1 MMPSPLFISRFVHA
15 IIHTMSENTTST
27 IISMIFSCMNAIGL
41 MADAIPSTMS
51 MLKMHEPTAFPS
63 AISTSFFLAATI
75 DVTSSGSDVPIDTM
89 VSPTSVRLIPRS
101 IAMRLALS
109 TTTSPP
115 TAIPT
120 APIRMKITAFWH

>member
-1 MMPSPLFISRFVHA
+1 
-15 IIHTMSENTTST
+15 
-27 IISMIFSCMNAIGL
+27 MNAIGL

-89 VSPTSVRLIPRS
+89 VSPTSVWLIPRS

-109 TTTSPP
+109 PTTSPP
-115 TAIPT
+115 TAMPT
-120 APIRMKITAFWH
+120 APIRMKITAFGIEMRGISSTSSSDDCLFCFNVCLIR